1 MIKELTCIVC
11 PVGCQLKIETE
22 DDKVINVTGNTCPR
36 GLRYAETEITNP
48 VRVITTT
55 VRAKTGEII
64 PVKTDGA
71 VKKSEF
77 FACMEIINTI
87 HPDIK
92 SIDIGSVIYENI
104 LDSGVNVVVAAPV
117 KRRR

>member
-1 MIKELTCIVC
+1 MTKELTCIVC
-11 PVGCQLKIETE
+11 PVGCQLEIETE
-22 DDKVINVTGNTCPR
+22 NDKVIKVTGNTCPR
-36 GLRYAETEITNP
+36 GVRYAETEITNP

-64 PVKTDGA
+64 PVKTDKA
-71 VKKSEF
+71 VKKSDI
-77 FACMEIINTI
+77 FACMEIINSI

-92 SIDIGSVIYENI
+92 DIDIGSVIYENI
-104 LDSGVNVVVAAPV
+104 LKSGANVVIAAPT

>member
-22 DDKVINVTGNTCPR
+22 NDKVISVTGNTCPR
-36 GLRYAETEITNP
+36 GVKYAETEVTNP

-64 PVKTDGA
+64 PVKTDKA
-71 VKKSEF
+71 VKKSKIFE
-77 FACMEIINTI
+77 CMEIINSI
-87 HPDIK
+87 HPDINNC
-92 SIDIGSVIYENI
+92 DIGSVIYENI
-104 LDSGVNVVVAAPV
+104 LDSGANVVIAAPLN
-117 KRRR
+117 RRR